1 MEVHTT
7 KDDRFRASEVS
18 ADQTRQRWTRIDG
31 EGRVEGLRV
40 ERQDELVSH
49 NFKFHL
55 RTALFFTSEPPPD
68 NTMTVLTRN
77 ILSLA
82 IAFGVILS
90 SCMPAAD
97 AAFSNIGLL
106 RNNNNNK
113 NVPRSLSSAWQLQDQ
128 QQSQGGEYAAL
139 FSEDARA
146 LLREMMDATE
156 NINMLGSFSFSFS
169 MKTSDAP
176 SDAPSDVPSDVPS
189 DSPSMAPTEVLT
201 APPSP
206 SPPPVAPPSTTTA
219 SPSSSSTTDGGGDN
233 GIRGGGGGSEEQG
246 AAAAAGGLG
255 KGLLAVL
262 VVGSVVG
269 VVGAALLVA
278 AARRRNNDMS
288 QASSVSSASLTSE
301 SADQLQQQPNGDG
314 LEEVP
319 LDA

>member
-1 MEVHTT
+1 M
-7 KDDRFRASEVS
+7 
-18 ADQTRQRWTRIDG
+18 
-31 EGRVEGLRV
+31 RV
-40 ERQDELVSH
+40 ERQEELVSH
-49 NFKFHL
+49 NFTFHL
-55 RTALFFTSEPPPD
+55 RTALLFTSEPPSK
-68 NTMTVLTRN
+68 NTMTFLTRN

-97 AAFSNIGLL
+97 AAFSNFGLL
-106 RNNNNNK
+106 RNNNNNNNK

-128 QQSQGGEYAAL
+128 QQSQGEYAAL

-169 MKTSDAP
+169 MKASDAP

-189 DSPSMAPTEVLT
+189 DSPSMAPTEILT
-201 APPSP
+201 VPPSP

-233 GIRGGGGGSEEQG
+233 GIRGGGGGSEEQD